1 MEVLRGRAGTYPH
14 VNGERRGCRAAG
26 GDWREEREG
35 LLIEILECQRRI
47 QLISQEALEWE
58 LNKQEYDRKL
68 VHLQQQLS
76 DAKSTRASCDKLKLQ
91 RWCKKKT
98 SVVDIRGP
106 TLSHEHMDDPQ
117 ELMLVFLESERQY
130 MVSLAA
136 LDSHYQQPMKMLSAF
151 KPDVLSLQQLQFLF
165 LNCSELLNLHRYLFE
180 ELSRVHFLPASVR
193 LEQFFSV
200 LERMFPSF
208 SLYNPFLDGSRQENV
223 QKELRALRLKQE
235 FVQLLEH
242 CGRSCEGADLE
253 QLLTLPCERLNEY
266 SKLLTM
272 FLSPKLRGIS
282 DDSVK
287 RADNLIRFIRTMKYV
302 RSQHNIVYMYI
313 YALHCST
320 KGYCKGTTL
329 SNSFQRL
336 LVHI

>member
-1 MEVLRGRAGTYPH
+1 
-14 VNGERRGCRAAG
+14 
-26 GDWREEREG
+26 
-35 LLIEILECQRRI
+35 
-47 QLISQEALEWE
+47 
-58 LNKQEYDRKL
+58 
-68 VHLQQQLS
+68 
-76 DAKSTRASCDKLKLQ
+76 
-91 RWCKKKT
+91 
-98 SVVDIRGP
+98 
-106 TLSHEHMDDPQ
+106 
-117 ELMLVFLESERQY
+117 
-130 MVSLAA
+130 
-136 LDSHYQQPMKMLSAF
+136 
-151 KPDVLSLQQLQFLF
+151 
-165 LNCSELLNLHRYLFE
+165 
-180 ELSRVHFLPASVR
+180 
-193 LEQFFSV
+193 
-200 LERMFPSF
+200 MFPSF